1 MADRCRSDGRH
12 LPAARGRTGRGVR
25 PRWRRRHRR
34 LQPGRGNGCCGA
46 RRCADRVA
54 RSGRRSG
61 VPRPAARA
69 ASPDAGDG
77 RRMRAAEIRAAQ
89 ITAAERGQ
97 GARIRAIGEH
107 RPVGVLTNDEIAA
120 RGLDTTCDWIRTRT
134 GISQRHVAAA
144 DETVISMGIGAAA
157 KALAGAGITGAD
169 VDLVVLAT
177 CTIRNAIPGGAAR
190 IATGIGAAGVGAFD
204 VNAAC
209 GGFCYALSVAA
220 DAVRSGSARRVVV
233 VGSEKLTDWLDWDD
247 RGTCILFGDG
257 AAAVVVEASDEPGI
271 GPVAW
276 GSDGDA
282 FASVSVPEGDW
293 AIRMDG
299 PAVFRW
305 ATTQMAPVALRACE
319 LAGVTLDDLAAF
331 VPHQANQRIV
341 YAMVR
346 ALKLPEHV
354 VVARDVATTGNT
366 SAASVPLALSS
377 LGTTGEV
384 ESGGLALLLAF
395 GAGLTFAGQV
405 VRIP

>member
-1 MADRCRSDGRH
+1 
-12 LPAARGRTGRGVR
+12 
-25 PRWRRRHRR
+25 
-34 LQPGRGNGCCGA
+34 
-46 RRCADRVA
+46 
-54 RSGRRSG
+54 
-61 VPRPAARA
+61 
-69 ASPDAGDG
+69 
-77 RRMRAAEIRAAQ
+77 MRAAPTYA
-89 ITAAERGQ
+89 
-97 GARIRAIGEH
+97 GARITAVGEH
-107 RPVGVLTNDEIAA
+107 RPAGSLSNDDLAA
-120 RGLDTTCDWIRTRT
+120 RGVDTTDEWIRART
-134 GISQRHVAAA
+134 GISRRHVAST

-157 KALAGAGITGAD
+157 KALAGAGLSGAD

-177 CTIRNAIPGGAAR
+177 CTMRNPIPGGAAR
-190 IATGIGAAGVGAFD
+190 LATGIGAHGVGAFD
-204 VNAAC
+204 LNAAC

-305 ATTQMAPVALRACE
+305 ATTQLTPVALSACE
-319 LAGVTLDDLAAF
+319 LAGVSLDELSAF

-341 YAMVR
+341 DAMVR
-346 ALKLPEHV
+346 ALKLPAHV
-354 VVARDVATTGNT
+354 VVARDIATTGNT

-377 LGTTGEV
+377 LVTSGEV

-395 GAGLTFAGQV
+395 GAGLTYAGQV

>member
-1 MADRCRSDGRH
+1 
-12 LPAARGRTGRGVR
+12 
-25 PRWRRRHRR
+25 
-34 LQPGRGNGCCGA
+34 
-46 RRCADRVA
+46 
-54 RSGRRSG
+54 
-61 VPRPAARA
+61 
-69 ASPDAGDG
+69 
-77 RRMRAAEIRAAQ
+77 MRAAPTYA
-89 ITAAERGQ
+89 
-97 GARIRAIGEH
+97 GARITAVGEH
-107 RPVGVLTNDEIAA
+107 RPAGSLSNDDLAA
-120 RGLDTTCDWIRTRT
+120 RGVDTTDEWIRART
-134 GISQRHVAAA
+134 GISRRHVAST

-157 KALAGAGITGAD
+157 KALAGAGLSGAD

-177 CTIRNAIPGGAAR
+177 CTMRNPIPGGAAR
-190 IATGIGAAGVGAFD
+190 LATGIGAHGVGAFD
-204 VNAAC
+204 LNAAC

-305 ATTQMAPVALRACE
+305 ATTQLTPVALSACA
-319 LAGVTLDDLAAF
+319 LAGVSLDELSAF

-341 YAMVR
+341 DAMVR
-346 ALKLPEHV
+346 ALKLPAHV
-354 VVARDVATTGNT
+354 VVARDIATTGNT

-377 LGTTGEV
+377 LVTSGEV

-395 GAGLTFAGQV
+395 GAGLTYAGQV

>member
-1 MADRCRSDGRH
+1 
-12 LPAARGRTGRGVR
+12 L
-25 PRWRRRHRR
+25 
-34 LQPGRGNGCCGA
+34 
-46 RRCADRVA
+46 
-54 RSGRRSG
+54 
-61 VPRPAARA
+61 
-69 ASPDAGDG
+69 
-77 RRMRAAEIRAAQ
+77 
-89 ITAAERGQ
+89 
-97 GARIRAIGEH
+97 GEH
-107 RPVGVLTNDEIAA
+107 RPAAVLTNDEIAA
-120 RGLDTTCDWIRTRT
+120 RGLDTTDEWIRTRT

-144 DETVISMGIGAAA
+144 DETVISMGIDAAA
-157 KALAGAGITGAD
+157 KALAGAGLTGAD

-177 CTIRNAIPGGAAR
+177 CTIRNPIPGGAAR

-204 VNAAC
+204 LNAAC

-257 AAAVVVEASDEPGI
+257 AAAVVVERSDEPGI

-282 FASVSVPEGDW
+282 FASVGVPEGDW

-305 ATTQMAPVALRACE
+305 ATTKMAPVARQACE
-319 LAGVTLDDLAAF
+319 LAGVTLDDLTAF

-341 YAMVR
+341 DAMVR
-346 ALKLPEHV
+346 ALKLPAHV
-354 VVARDVATTGNT
+354 AVSRDIATTGNT

-377 LGTTGEV
+377 LVTTGEV
-384 ESGGLALLLAF
+384 ASGGLALLLAF

>member
-1 MADRCRSDGRH
+1 M
-12 LPAARGRTGRGVR
+12 
-25 PRWRRRHRR
+25 
-34 LQPGRGNGCCGA
+34 
-46 RRCADRVA
+46 
-54 RSGRRSG
+54 
-61 VPRPAARA
+61 
-69 ASPDAGDG
+69 SP
-77 RRMRAAEIRAAQ
+77 
-89 ITAAERGQ
+89 
-97 GARIRAIGEH
+97 GARITAIGEH
-107 RPVGVLTNDEIAA
+107 RPAGVLTNDEIAA
-120 RGLDTTCDWIRTRT
+120 RGVDTTDEWIRTRT
-134 GISQRHVAAA
+134 GITQRHVAGA
-144 DETVISMGIGAAA
+144 DETVISMGIDAAA
-157 KALAGAGITGAD
+157 KALAGAGLTGAD

-177 CTIRNAIPGGAAR
+177 CTIRNAVPGGAAR

-220 DAVRSGSARRVVV
+220 DAVRCGSARRVVV
-233 VGSEKLTDWLDWDD
+233 IGSEKITDWIDWSD

-257 AAAVVVEASDEPGI
+257 AAAVVVEGSDEPGI

-282 FASVSVPEGDW
+282 FATICVPEGDW

-299 PAVFRW
+299 QAVFRW

-319 LAGVTLDDLAAF
+319 LAGVTLEDLSAF

-341 YAMVR
+341 DAMVR
-346 ALKLPEHV
+346 ALKLPAPV

-377 LGTTGEV
+377 LVTTGEV

>member
-1 MADRCRSDGRH
+1 MRSA
-12 LPAARGRTGRGVR
+12 P
-25 PRWRRRHRR
+25 
-34 LQPGRGNGCCGA
+34 
-46 RRCADRVA
+46 
-54 RSGRRSG
+54 
-61 VPRPAARA
+61 ARA
-69 ASPDAGDG
+69 
-77 RRMRAAEIRAAQ
+77 
-89 ITAAERGQ
+89 
-97 GARIRAIGEH
+97 GARITAIGEH
-107 RPVGVLTNDEIAA
+107 RPAGSLSNDDLAA
-120 RGLDTTCDWIRTRT
+120 RGVDTTDEWIRTRT
-134 GISQRHVAAA
+134 GITTRHVAAA
-144 DETVISMGIGAAA
+144 DESVISMGIDAAA
-157 KALAGAGITGAD
+157 KALATGGVTGDD

-177 CTIRNAIPGGAAR
+177 CTIRNPIPGGAAR
-190 IATGIGAAGVGAFD
+190 IASGIGAHGVGAFD

-220 DAVRSGSARRVVV
+220 DAVRSGSARRVIV

-257 AAAVVVEASDEPGI
+257 AAAVIVEGSDEPGI

-282 FASVSVPEGDW
+282 FASVGVPEGDW

-319 LAGVTLDDLAAF
+319 LAGVTLDDLDAF

-341 YAMVR
+341 DAMVR
-346 ALKLPEHV
+346 ALKLPSHIK
-354 VVARDVATTGNT
+354 VARDIATTGNT

-377 LGTTGEV
+377 LVTSGEV

-395 GAGLTFAGQV
+395 GAGLTYAGQV

>member
-1 MADRCRSDGRH
+1 MRSA
-12 LPAARGRTGRGVR
+12 P
-25 PRWRRRHRR
+25 
-34 LQPGRGNGCCGA
+34 
-46 RRCADRVA
+46 
-54 RSGRRSG
+54 
-61 VPRPAARA
+61 ARA
-69 ASPDAGDG
+69 
-77 RRMRAAEIRAAQ
+77 
-89 ITAAERGQ
+89 
-97 GARIRAIGEH
+97 GARITAIGEH
-107 RPVGVLTNDEIAA
+107 RPAGSLSNDDLAA
-120 RGLDTTCDWIRTRT
+120 RGVDTTDEWIRTRT
-134 GISQRHVAAA
+134 GITTRHVAAA
-144 DETVISMGIGAAA
+144 DESVISMGIDAAA
-157 KALAGAGITGAD
+157 KALATGGVTGDD

-177 CTIRNAIPGGAAR
+177 CTIRNPIPGGAAR
-190 IATGIGAAGVGAFD
+190 IASGIGAHGVGAFD

-220 DAVRSGSARRVVV
+220 DAVRSGSARRVIV

-257 AAAVVVEASDEPGI
+257 AAAVIVEGSDEPGI

-282 FASVSVPEGDW
+282 FASVGVPEGDW

-319 LAGVTLDDLAAF
+319 LAGVSLDDLDAF

-341 YAMVR
+341 DAMVR
-346 ALKLPEHV
+346 ALKLPSHIK
-354 VVARDVATTGNT
+354 VARDIATTGNT

-377 LGTTGEV
+377 LVTSGEV

-395 GAGLTFAGQV
+395 GAGLTYAGQV